1 LISARASAFTARVA
15 ARRAAVV
22 CRRAAVDWLR
32 AVLRR
37 RVAVPRFADADRCA
51 RPAAVCGRPFVLAAV
66 VARRVV
72 LRRRLEV
79 LRAPEALPLLVRP
92 EALAPLLRA
101 EVVRAE
107 VVRAEVVRPALLRPE
122 AERAPEALR
131 RDLGARDGVVAI
143 LGGPPRWILP

>member
-107 VVRAEVVRPALLRPE
+107 VVRPALLRPE